1 MRTNMQG
8 WTQRQTDRGGNRE
21 VRDRERDES
30 RKTGKEMRAREA
42 EIKTERINPNWSLRD
57 YKLIH

>member
-1 MRTNMQG
+1 MQG